1 MPIPQI
7 PQQMNGTW
15 IRLMQ
20 ILEAPEVNEL
30 HFEGPERCSVRTGGT
45 LRVVEDCRFASDE
58 ELAAWCNHL
67 LESCGSP
74 QRIDGSNYVIEASYE
89 SPAVIARVHI
99 VAPPVAAHV
108 IVTIAKRS
116 RQVMPLSML
125 VENGTVDNDV
135 ASMLHIAI
143 AGRLNLVVSGGTGSG
158 KTTLLNAMLGLVGED
173 ERVGLLE
180 EVPELMLAQPHVV
193 ALYNRAVPHLGR
205 RTSMESFLGLFVEY
219 AIDCEERSI
228 VAEQNRSVEGF
239 LAYLGRRAPQIE
251 ASSDEAAISLGML
264 VGFSGSACTIHA
276 NSAMEVP
283 SRLQL
288 LAAGHPAHFSPRYVN
303 SLVSQSV
310 DMVIHLGAPEGGQHR
325 VTEVLA
331 VADQVVSESTISTEP
346 LFSWV
351 PGEGWKRVGRMPQSL
366 RRKLEARG
374 MVGVS

>member
-1 MPIPQI
+1 
-7 PQQMNGTW
+7 
-15 IRLMQ
+15 
-20 ILEAPEVNEL
+20 
-30 HFEGPERCSVRTGGT
+30 
-45 LRVVEDCRFASDE
+45 
-58 ELAAWCNHL
+58 
-67 LESCGSP
+67 
-74 QRIDGSNYVIEASYE
+74 
-89 SPAVIARVHI
+89 
-99 VAPPVAAHV
+99 V

-264 VGFSGSACTIHA
+264 VRESVRMRFDRIIVGEVRGPEVVDLLGAMNSGFSGSACTIHA